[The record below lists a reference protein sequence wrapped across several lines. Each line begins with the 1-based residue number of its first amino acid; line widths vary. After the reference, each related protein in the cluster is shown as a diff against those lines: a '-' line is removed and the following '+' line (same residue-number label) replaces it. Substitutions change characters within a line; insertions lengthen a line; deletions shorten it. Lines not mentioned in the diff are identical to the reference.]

1 MSFGGSAAAANA
13 AIKRNAALRGRKSFL
28 NGVRRAYP
36 SAPAVKQT
44 ASSAVRKQFSEALRE
59 GLARDR
65 RRNLV
70 ISLLTTFAVMALL
83 MYFLG

>member
-13 AIKRNAALRGRKSFL
+13 AIKRNSALRGRKSFL
-28 NGVRRAYP
+28 NGVSRTYP
-36 SAPAVKQT
+36 SAPGVKQT

-70 ISLLTTFAVMALL
+70 ISLLSTFAVVAIL
-83 MYFLG
+83 MYFFG